1 MRTCGIF
8 LGAHPFK
15 KSHLVSSDYWAKMS
29 DHFSGEISI
38 YWIMRNL
45 CTPRPTYR
53 PTYIGGMS
61 VAYRSTCRPTIGQL
75 SVDISTDMSVECRSK
90 YRPICRLICRP
101 THLDRYI
108 GRVSVDMSTDISVAH
123 RSICRPIHR

>member
-15 KSHLVSSDYWAKMS
+15 KSHLVSSDNWAKMS

-38 YWIMRNL
+38 YWIMRIL
-45 CTPRPTYR
+45 CTSR

-75 SVDISTDMSVECRSK
+75 SVDISTDISVEISTDH
-90 YRPICRLICRP
+90 RPICRLICRP
-101 THLDRYI
+101 TYRSRIGRYVDRYI
-108 GRVSVDMSTDISVAH
+108 GSVSVDMSTDTSVE
-123 RSICRPIHR
+123 RCTKYT